1 MASIDALVYNMASRD
16 NEQSTIFVRK
26 DWLQIMDNQSG
37 LYNSNQCIIDTSSLS
52 NSNKYTGYKEAYLN
66 IPILITATL
75 PSATG
80 SGDVFAPRTDYVDH
94 SYSEVFLNNKWIRV
108 DIVTL

>member
-26 DWLQIMDNQSG
+26 DWLSINDNQSG

-66 IPILITATL
+66 IPLLLFLQQQDQVLFSL
-75 PSATG
+75 PPLLLL
-80 SGDVFAPRTDYVDH
+80 V
-94 SYSEVFLNNKWIRV
+94 
-108 DIVTL
+108 

>member
-26 DWLQIMDNQSG
+26 DWLSINDNQSG

-66 IPILITATL
+66 IPITITATL

-80 SGDVFAPRTDYVDH
+80 SGAVFFTRYCW
-94 SYSEVFLNNKWIRV
+94 K
-108 DIVTL
+108 